1 MRFSRTTAWAALA
14 LLVLAGSG
22 PAVAQ
27 VQSGYYVALGDSLTA
42 GYASGGLA
50 QLYQADSYPAILARQ
65 LGIPAAIFQQ
75 PIVSNPGIPAVQE
88 LKSLTVSGG
97 VIVPTIAPKS
107 GSGQPI
113 NATYSGMY
121 GNLGIPGAKTG
132 DLLTRTGDISK
143 LQRGIIDPDTIMY
156 DVVLRFPVFPG
167 TTTPAPAVAQALAL
181 PGTFYTVW
189 IGNNDVLGAALTG
202 VAADG
207 ITLTRKEVFQTQY
220 TALLTTL
227 KRGAPSAVFLVANI
241 PDVASI
247 PFVTTVKPFIFNAQ
261 GQKVYLLGEAGPLTD
276 ADYLTLSAS
285 SLIAQGFGVPG
296 SGRPPLPEGAVT
308 ATGLQ
313 AGVILRAAEV
323 AAIRVRT
330 AELNSIIAAVAAQIG
345 AKVFDVNAF
354 FAQVVRSGYQVGG
367 VRLTAEFLT
376 GGLFSYDGVHP
387 QTLGYAVV
395 ANEMV
400 KTINREFGT
409 KVPEVDLRPYLLT
422 AQAATTVQAAQVV
435 YSVEAFQSLLQIFA
449 PGATTAHWE
458 GQGPRPAARPA
469 PARRVERPP
478 VPAPA
483 PRP

>member
-1 MRFSRTTAWAALA
+1 MRVTRQIPWAAVA
-14 LLVLAGSG
+14 LLLLAGSG

-65 LGIPAAIFQQ
+65 LGIPAATFQQ
-75 PIVSNPGIPAVQE
+75 PIVSNPGIPAVME
-88 LKSLTVSGG
+88 LKSLAVSGG
-97 VIVPTIAPKS
+97 TIVPTIAPKS
-107 GSGQPI
+107 GSGAPI

-156 DVVLRFPVFPG
+156 DIVLRFPTFPN

-202 VAADG
+202 VAVDG
-207 ITLTRKEVFQTQY
+207 VTLTRKEVFQAQY

-227 KRGAPSAVFLVANI
+227 QRGAPSAKFLVANI

-247 PFVTTVKPFIFNAQ
+247 PFVTTVKPYIVGPQ
-261 GQKVYLLGEAGPLTD
+261 GQKVYLLGENGPLTD
-276 ADYLTLSAS
+276 ADYLTLSAT

-296 SGRPPLPEGAVT
+296 SGKLLPEGAVT
-308 ATGLQ
+308 ATGVQ

-330 AELNSIIAAVAAQIG
+330 AELNSIIAAVAAQVG
-345 AKVFDVNAF
+345 AKVFDVNSF
-354 FAQVVRSGYQVGG
+354 FSSVVRNGYFVGG
-367 VRLTAEFLT
+367 VKLTPEFLT
-376 GGLFSYDGVHP
+376 GGVFSYDGVHP

-395 ANEMV
+395 ANEMI

-422 AQAATTVQAAQVV
+422 ARAATTVQASQAVF
-435 YSVEAFQSLLQIFA
+435 SLEAYRSLLQIFA
-449 PGATTAHWE
+449 PGTDTSHFE
-458 GQGPRPAARPA
+458 GSRRPVSRPA
-469 PARRVERPP
+469 PARSGREAPPSEIRP
-478 VPAPA
+478 
-483 PRP
+483 

>member
-1 MRFSRTTAWAALA
+1 MRVTPQIPWAALA
-14 LLVLAGSG
+14 LLLVAGSG

-50 QLYQADSYPAILARQ
+50 QQYQADSYPAILARQ
-65 LGIPAAIFQQ
+65 LGIPAATFQQ
-75 PIVSNPGIPAVQE
+75 PIVSNPGIPAVME
-88 LKSLTVSGG
+88 LKSLAVSGG
-97 VIVPTIAPKS
+97 TIVPTIAPKS

-156 DVVLRFPVFPG
+156 DIVLRFPVFPG

-202 VAADG
+202 VAVDG
-207 ITLTRKEVFQTQY
+207 VTLTRKEVFQGQY

-227 KRGAPSAVFLVANI
+227 QRGAPSAKFLVANI

-247 PFVTTVKPFIFNAQ
+247 PFVTTVKPYIFGPQ
-261 GQKVYLLGEAGPLTD
+261 GQKVYLLGENGPLTD
-276 ADYLTLSAS
+276 ADYLTLSAT

-296 SGRPPLPEGAVT
+296 TGKLLPEGAVT
-308 ATGLQ
+308 ATGVE

-330 AELNSIIAAVAAQIG
+330 AELNSIIAAVAAQVG
-345 AKVFDVNAF
+345 AKVFNVNAF
-354 FAQVVRSGYQVGG
+354 FSDVVRNGYFVGG
-367 VRLTAEFLT
+367 VKLTPEFLT
-376 GGLFSYDGVHP
+376 GGVFSYDGVHP
-387 QTLGYAVV
+387 QTLGYAIV
-395 ANEMV
+395 ANEMI
-400 KTINREFGT
+400 KTINREFGA
-409 KVPEVDLRPYLLT
+409 KVPEVDLRPYLLG
-422 AQAATTVQAAQVV
+422 AQAATTVQASGAVF
-435 YSVEAFQSLLQIFA
+435 SLEAYRSLLQIFA
-449 PGATTAHWE
+449 PGTDTSHFESA
-458 GQGPRPAARPA
+458 RPVSRPA
-469 PARRVERPP
+469 PARSGRTAPPAEIRP
-478 VPAPA
+478 
-483 PRP
+483 